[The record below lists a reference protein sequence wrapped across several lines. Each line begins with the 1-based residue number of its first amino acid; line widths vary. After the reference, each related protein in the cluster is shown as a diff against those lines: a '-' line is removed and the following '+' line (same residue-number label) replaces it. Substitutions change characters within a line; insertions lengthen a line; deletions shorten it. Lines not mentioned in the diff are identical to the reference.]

1 MGDQSRRPLHFIG
14 SSLKDLQRLP
24 DKVQDVFGSALST
37 RSTATSQ
44 MGRGLSVRACRKRCA
59 SWPRTSYVLHV
70 FRKKSKSG
78 IATPRPDRELV
89 LARFRTAAATMNR
102 CMAGEVMK
110 NDYEVHDSTGNVF
123 RDMGMADAEK
133 RLAKAELARVIR
145 KVIRE
150 RGLTQ
155 TQAADLLGVAQPDV
169 SDLVR
174 GKLSRFSMERLE
186 RLLNALDLE
195 IRIQVGPRPKGKD
208 RAGIT
213 VQEVSSF

>member
-1 MGDQSRRPLHFIG
+1 
-14 SSLKDLQRLP
+14 
-24 DKVQDVFGSALST
+24 
-37 RSTATSQ
+37 
-44 MGRGLSVRACRKRCA
+44 VRA
-59 SWPRTSYVLHV
+59 T
-70 FRKKSKSG
+70 
-78 IATPRPDRELV
+78 
-89 LARFRTAAATMNR
+89 N
-102 CMAGEVMK
+102 AGEAMK
-110 NDYEVHDSTGNVF
+110 NDQEVHNSTGNVF
-123 RDMGMADAEK
+123 RDMGMADAEE

-195 IRIQVGPRPKGKD
+195 IRIQIGPRPKGKE

-213 VQEVSSF
+213 VQEVGSF